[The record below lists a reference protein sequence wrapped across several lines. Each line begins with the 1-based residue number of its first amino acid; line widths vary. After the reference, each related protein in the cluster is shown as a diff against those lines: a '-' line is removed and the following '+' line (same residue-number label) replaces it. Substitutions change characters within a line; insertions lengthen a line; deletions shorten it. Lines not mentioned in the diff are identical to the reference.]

1 MSASATLGPKQQA
14 FKSWLCDEMELCQYY
29 DLFVENGFDDVAV
42 IRLLRDEDLKELG
55 IDKKGSRMK
64 LILYSKQD
72 PQTTKPIQEIELDEL
87 ESIAETLEIDR
98 ELLDNLEDITLNRT
112 NSNTTNAE
120 SSSQSANNGTQ
131 NVTLT
136 AAEIIDLEMDV
147 ILEEMAEV
155 ELIEA
160 VFEDNM
166 TNITNATAKQLEL
179 DSIAQTLM
187 VDAELLIDL
196 EEIMETTNGTS
207 NSTFGRNAAFN
218 RTINSTADASEYS
231 NISMID
237 ASEVRQT
244 FDYQENAYLTAIIL
258 LNILIAWALCSF
270 CYCVYVRLCG
280 KVDFMTLPVDEE
292 DNTDDIELYHT
303 VLDIDDDV
311 NKEQILHDPSKQNV
325 KEKGMRPSLAERF
338 NMQIIPVTEHDGDEY
353 DQLRKDQIEEDEMNG
368 SLEFA
373 DLGFQSET
381 TNPSMQMPFTQFPS
395 TKSVISN

>member
-1 MSASATLGPKQQA
+1 MSAPATLGPKQQA

-42 IRLLRDEDLKELG
+42 IRLLGDEDLKELG

-72 PQTTKPIQEIELDEL
+72 PQTTKPIQEIEFHEL

-98 ELLDNLEDITLNRT
+98 ELLDNLEDITFNRT
-112 NSNTTNAE
+112 NSNTTI
-120 SSSQSANNGTQ
+120 ANNATQ

-136 AAEIIDLEMDV
+136 AAEIIDIEMDV

-155 ELIEA
+155 GLIEA
-160 VFEDNM
+160 KIKDNM

-187 VDAELLIDL
+187 VDAELLVDL
-196 EEIMETTNGTS
+196 EEIMGTTNGTS

-218 RTINSTADASEYS
+218 RTINSTANASEYS
-231 NISMID
+231 NVSMID

-244 FDYQENAYLTAIIL
+244 FDYRENAYLTAIIL

-270 CYCVYVRLCG
+270 CYCLYVRLCG

-292 DNTDDIELYHT
+292 DNTEDIELYHT

-325 KEKGMRPSLAERF
+325 KEKEMRPSLAERF
-338 NMQIIPVTEHDGDEY
+338 NLQIIPVTEHDGEEY
-353 DQLRKDQIEEDEMNG
+353 DQLRKDQIEDDEMNG